1 MVFTICAL
9 TTTALRTQ
17 EIEITVFLKDGHRFI
32 VSRSYFMLL
41 PIQDLF
47 PISSQ
52 FQGKCPLFRAI
63 GKASPVY
70 ILFAFILDK
79 KGINGIWHIG
89 RFGIKQ
95 FPLVNK
101 RTSRGVRNRQS
112 KTWIL
117 IAPSRKGIIEVILYI
132 DKLNV
137 WRPHHTGLYP
147 IWFSFKC
154 RTTVSPVQHI
164 VGLQKRPKARS
175 YAVAPSRL
183 GAAGIAEFRFRI
195 LHDHAIRAQQ

>member
-9 TTTALRTQ
+9 TTTSFRTQ

-47 PISSQ
+47 PISCQ

-63 GKASPVY
+63 GKASPEY
-70 ILFAFILDK
+70 ILLAFILDK
-79 KGINGIWHIG
+79 RGINGIWHIG

-101 RTSRGVRNRQS
+101 RTFRGVRKRQS

-117 IAPSRKGIIEVILYI
+117 IAPSREGIIEVILSI
-132 DKLNV
+132 DKVNV
-137 WRPHHTGLYP
+137 WRPNTTSLFP

-154 RTTVSPVQHI
+154 RTNV
-164 VGLQKRPKARS
+164 
-175 YAVAPSRL
+175 
-183 GAAGIAEFRFRI
+183 
-195 LHDHAIRAQQ
+195 